1 MKKNVKYERS
11 KTLFIS
17 KSINDDILLKNIN
30 KYNNKHISKNKMK
43 KNKIIVI
50 YLNLIISF
58 LCISL
63 SKESF
68 HLKKLS
74 ENQEIII
81 TINGSG
87 NKKILGDRYQGYPD
101 QLFIDGEEYNGG
113 NTRELNLVNGRTTIK
128 LSYYNKPTNLAYIF
142 EGLEDLIKVD
152 FSNCDTSDVNDM
164 KFMFNYCINLEEI
177 NFGNFKTSSVLDMEG
192 MFMDCQRITSLD
204 LSNFNTRSAKNM
216 KQMFSKCLILDK
228 IDVSSFDTSSV
239 TDMVEMFWNCQ
250 KLVSIDLSSF
260 TTNNVNMG
268 GMLKECIELQSISF
282 SNTNRLGVSSL
293 AGMFQGCKK
302 LTSVDFSNFD
312 TSDCND
318 FQYLFDNCEELKNV
332 NFGSID

>member
-192 MFMDCQRITSLD
+192 MFKDCQTITSLD
-204 LSNFNTRSAKNM
+204 LSNFH
-216 KQMFSKCLILDK
+216 
-228 IDVSSFDTSSV
+228 
-239 TDMVEMFWNCQ
+239 
-250 KLVSIDLSSF
+250 
-260 TTNNVNMG
+260 
-268 GMLKECIELQSISF
+268 SF
-282 SNTNRLGVSSL
+282 SYKYEANVFK
-293 AGMFQGCKK
+293 M
-302 LTSVDFSNFD
+302 SN
-312 TSDCND
+312 
-318 FQYLFDNCEELKNV
+318 
-332 NFGSID
+332 IR